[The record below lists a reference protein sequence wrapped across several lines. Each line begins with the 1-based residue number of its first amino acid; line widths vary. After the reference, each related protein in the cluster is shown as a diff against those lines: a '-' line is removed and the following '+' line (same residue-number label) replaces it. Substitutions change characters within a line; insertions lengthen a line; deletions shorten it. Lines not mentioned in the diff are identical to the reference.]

1 MTSLFNIWTK
11 PKQSEHPGMS
21 ILRMR
26 KIGGR
31 AFARLL
37 MFSFVVWSI
46 LPSVVHAPTVLETIA
61 DHQKMIA
68 EHGHSHG
75 FEEDLLWAMHGHSH
89 DAMDH
94 DHSPVLLAQVQASTP
109 AENRDIWKPGVS
121 KNKTSLT
128 FLIERPP
135 RV

>member
-1 MTSLFNIWTK
+1 
-11 PKQSEHPGMS
+11 MS

-26 KIGGR
+26 KVGGR
-31 AFARLL
+31 AFAQLL
-37 MFSFVVWSI
+37 MISVVVWSI
-46 LPSVVHAPTVLETIA
+46 LPSAIHAPSVLGTIA

-89 DAMDH
+89 DAVDH
-94 DHSPVLLAQVQASTP
+94 DHSPVLLTLLNALAPV
-109 AENRDIWKPGVS
+109 EHRNVWKRGVS
-121 KNKTSLT
+121 KNKSALT

>member
-1 MTSLFNIWTK
+1 
-11 PKQSEHPGMS
+11 MS

-31 AFARLL
+31 AFALLL
-37 MFSFVVWSI
+37 MSSFVVWSI
-46 LPSVVHAPTVLETIA
+46 LPSMVHSPTVLETIA
-61 DHQKMIA
+61 DHQRMIE

-94 DHSPVLLAQVQASTP
+94 DHSPVMLTLVKASVP
-109 AENRDIWKPGVS
+109 AESRNVPKPGIS
-121 KNKTSLT
+121 TNESTLT